1 MMIRAKYFIAAAAL
15 TASVL
20 CAPPAQA
27 VSDEQARPAFGQ
39 PLHLRSGAFSGK
51 DQEQAFF
58 LDLRDDRYELKKT
71 LMPYLRQRSER
82 LLSAQPPT
90 TPAFALDV
98 EHWSQE
104 KVDAAFYSRFQL
116 AELSKHLLMLR
127 QATHQISQDAIA
139 RLKAQGAPE
148 TLLRALARVQDIPWK
163 NEEELL
169 KWLSED
175 VGRQEV
181 EDYREAILTQ
191 AVTQRVMPP
200 GEVGEITAGATAE
213 YVRQSMEAWNQ
224 SAEIPRK
231 IKESVFGEVKKA
243 PAKPQPAVDEPDDL
257 LYMVEKIIKKWGL
270 PRPRTVFISAILLY
284 LVVAF
289 VSRKI
294 RKT

>member
-15 TASVL
+15 TAGVL

-148 TLLRALARVQDIPWK
+148 TLLRALARIQDIPWK

-200 GEVGEITAGATAE
+200 GEITAGATAE
-213 YVRQSMEAWNQ
+213 DIQQSVEAWDQ

-243 PAKPQPAVDEPDDL
+243 PAKPQPTVDEPDDL
-257 LYMVEKIIKKWGL
+257 LYIVEKIFKKWGL
-270 PRPRTVFISAILLY
+270 PRPRTVVISAILLY
-284 LVVAF
+284 LAVAF

-294 RKT
+294 RKA

>member
-1 MMIRAKYFIAAAAL
+1 MMIRAKYFIAAAA
-15 TASVL
+15 ASVMF
-20 CAPPAQA
+20 ASFAQA

-200 GEVGEITAGATAE
+200 GEITEGATADD
-213 YVRQSMEAWNQ
+213 VRQSVEAWDQ

-243 PAKPQPAVDEPDDL
+243 PPKPQPAVDEPDDL
-257 LYMVEKIIKKWGL
+257 LYMIENVFKKWGL
-270 PRPRTVFISAILLY
+270 PRPRTVLISAILLY
-284 LVVAF
+284 LAVAF

-294 RKT
+294 RKA

>member
-15 TASVL
+15 TAGVL

-127 QATHQISQDAIA
+127 QATRQISEDAIA

-148 TLLRALARVQDIPWK
+148 TLLRALARIQDIPWK

-200 GEVGEITAGATAE
+200 GEITAGATAE
-213 YVRQSMEAWNQ
+213 DIQQSVEAWDQ

-243 PAKPQPAVDEPDDL
+243 PAKPQPTVDEPDDL
-257 LYMVEKIIKKWGL
+257 LYIVEKIFKKWGL
-270 PRPRTVFISAILLY
+270 PRPRTVVISAILLY
-284 LVVAF
+284 LAVAF

-294 RKT
+294 RKA

>member
-15 TASVL
+15 TAGVL

-39 PLHLRSGAFSGK
+39 PLHLRSSAFSGK

-127 QATHQISQDAIA
+127 QTTRQISEDAIA

-169 KWLSED
+169 TWLSED

-200 GEVGEITAGATAE
+200 GEITEGATADD
-213 YVRQSMEAWNQ
+213 VRQSVEAWDQ

-243 PAKPQPAVDEPDDL
+243 PAKPKPAVDEPDDL
-257 LYMVEKIIKKWGL
+257 LYKIENVFKKWGL

-284 LVVAF
+284 LVAAF

-294 RKT
+294 RKA

>member
-15 TASVL
+15 TAGVL

-27 VSDEQARPAFGQ
+27 VSDEQARPTFGQ

-127 QATHQISQDAIA
+127 QATRQISEDAIA

-148 TLLRALARVQDIPWK
+148 TLLRALARIQDIPWK

-200 GEVGEITAGATAE
+200 GEITAGATAE
-213 YVRQSMEAWNQ
+213 DIQQSVEAWDQ

-243 PAKPQPAVDEPDDL
+243 PAKPQPTVDEPDDL
-257 LYMVEKIIKKWGL
+257 LYIVEKIFKKWGL
-270 PRPRTVFISAILLY
+270 PRPRTVVISAILLY
-284 LVVAF
+284 LAVAF

-294 RKT
+294 RKA

>member
-15 TASVL
+15 TAGVL

-58 LDLRDDRYELKKT
+58 LDLRDDRELKKT

-127 QATHQISQDAIA
+127 QATRQISEDAIA

-148 TLLRALARVQDIPWK
+148 TLLRALARIQDIPWK

-200 GEVGEITAGATAE
+200 GEITAGATAE
-213 YVRQSMEAWNQ
+213 DIQQSVEAWDQ

-243 PAKPQPAVDEPDDL
+243 PAKPQPTVDEPDDL
-257 LYMVEKIIKKWGL
+257 LYIVEKIFKKWGL
-270 PRPRTVFISAILLY
+270 PRPRTVVISAILLY
-284 LVVAF
+284 LAVAF

-294 RKT
+294 RKA

>member
-15 TASVL
+15 TAGVL

-39 PLHLRSGAFSGK
+39 PLHLRSSAFSGK

-71 LMPYLRQRSER
+71 LMPYLRQHSEG

-127 QATHQISQDAIA
+127 QTTRQISEDAIA

-169 KWLSED
+169 TWLSED

-200 GEVGEITAGATAE
+200 GEITEGATADD
-213 YVRQSMEAWNQ
+213 VRQSVEAWDQ

-243 PAKPQPAVDEPDDL
+243 PAKPKPAVDEPDDL
-257 LYMVEKIIKKWGL
+257 LYKIENVFKKWGL

-284 LVVAF
+284 LVAAF

-294 RKT
+294 RKA

>member
-1 MMIRAKYFIAAAAL
+1 MMIRAKYFIAAAV
-15 TASVL
+15 ASVMF
-20 CAPPAQA
+20 ASFVQA

-127 QATHQISQDAIA
+127 QATHQISQDAIE

-200 GEVGEITAGATAE
+200 GEITAGATAE
-213 YVRQSMEAWNQ
+213 DIQQSVEAWDQ

-257 LYMVEKIIKKWGL
+257 LYMVEKIFKKWGL

-294 RKT
+294 RKA

>member
-1 MMIRAKYFIAAAAL
+1 MMIRAKYFIAAAV
-15 TASVL
+15 ASVMF
-20 CAPPAQA
+20 ASFVQA

-127 QATHQISQDAIA
+127 QATHQISQDAIE

-200 GEVGEITAGATAE
+200 GEITAGATADD
-213 YVRQSMEAWNQ
+213 VRQSVEAWDQ

-243 PAKPQPAVDEPDDL
+243 PPKPQPAVDEPDDL
-257 LYMVEKIIKKWGL
+257 LYMIENVFKKWGL

-294 RKT
+294 RKA

>member
-1 MMIRAKYFIAAAAL
+1 MMIRAKYFIAAA
-15 TASVL
+15 TASVMF
-20 CAPPAQA
+20 ASFAQA

-200 GEVGEITAGATAE
+200 GEITAGATAE
-213 YVRQSMEAWNQ
+213 DIQQSVEAWDQ

-243 PAKPQPAVDEPDDL
+243 PAKPQPTVDEPDDL
-257 LYMVEKIIKKWGL
+257 LYMVEKIFKKWGL

-294 RKT
+294 RKA